1 MSKNHSIPKA
11 LRHCLKE
18 ILGEEKAEQI
28 TLAELAET
36 DLQKVSGGKDG
47 GSNSGGWKSNAY
59 SYKF

>member
-18 ILGEEKAEQI
+18 ILGEEKAEKI

-36 DLQKVSGGKDG
+36 DLQKVSGG
-47 GSNSGGWKSNAY
+47 NSGWSGNVY
-59 SYKF
+59 NYKF